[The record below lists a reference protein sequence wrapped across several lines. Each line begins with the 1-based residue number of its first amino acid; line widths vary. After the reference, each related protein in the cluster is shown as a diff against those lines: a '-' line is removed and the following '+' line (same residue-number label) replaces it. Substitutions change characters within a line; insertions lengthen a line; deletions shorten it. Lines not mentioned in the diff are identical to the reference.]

1 MDAAPG
7 SSSARARGG
16 GGHKEHAMDNPN
28 SSDFDLEGIDLED
41 FLAHPHWEVMDSE
54 PDALARQ
61 LPKRATK
68 FWRTTI
74 LTWIYLQRGV
84 ATFVELA
91 DRLDDVESV
100 SMRKRMLRRVLR
112 SMEKSRLITIVNFP
126 DEEGEAFD
134 EGDEVVG
141 GSSVISITWTGMVW
155 MRRAW
160 NARMSLAK
168 TTSLEVAHE
177 TICEEEDSI
186 KGNDLYW
193 VENLNGADR
202 EGVKVAMREIKTKHP
217 RINSVFDLGSFQK
230 K

>member
-1 MDAAPG
+1 
-7 SSSARARGG
+7 
-16 GGHKEHAMDNPN
+16 MDNPN
-28 SSDFDLEGIDLED
+28 STDIDLEGIDLEE
-41 FLAHPHWEVMDSE
+41 FLAHPHWEVMDRE
-54 PDALARQ
+54 PDALTRQ

-74 LTWIYLQRGV
+74 LTWIYLKRGV
-84 ATFVELA
+84 DTFVDLA
-91 DRLDDVESV
+91 DRLDGVESV

-141 GSSVISITWTGMVW
+141 GFSVISITWTGMVW

-160 NARMSLAK
+160 NARMSLAR

-202 EGVKVAMREIKTKHP
+202 EGVKVAIREIKAKHP
-217 RINSVFDLGSFQK
+217 RVNSVFDLGNFQK

>member
-7 SSSARARGG
+7 SSSARARGRD
-16 GGHKEHAMDNPN
+16 GHKEHAMDNPN

-217 RINSVFDLGSFQK
+217 RINSVFDLGNFQK

>member
-1 MDAAPG
+1 
-7 SSSARARGG
+7 
-16 GGHKEHAMDNPN
+16 MDNPN

>member
-1 MDAAPG
+1 
-7 SSSARARGG
+7 
-16 GGHKEHAMDNPN
+16 MDNPN

-193 VENLNGADR
+193 VENLKGADR

-217 RINSVFDLGSFQK
+217 RINSVFDLGNFQK

>member
-1 MDAAPG
+1 
-7 SSSARARGG
+7 
-16 GGHKEHAMDNPN
+16 MDNPN

-217 RINSVFDLGSFQK
+217 RINSVFDLGNFQK

>member
-1 MDAAPG
+1 
-7 SSSARARGG
+7 
-16 GGHKEHAMDNPN
+16 MDNPN

-168 TTSLEVAHE
+168 TTTLEVAHE

-217 RINSVFDLGSFQK
+217 RINSVFDLGNFQK

>member
-1 MDAAPG
+1 MY
-7 SSSARARGG
+7 
-16 GGHKEHAMDNPN
+16 NPN
-28 SSDFDLEGIDLED
+28 SSDIDLEGIDLEE

-54 PDALARQ
+54 PDALTRQ

-84 ATFVELA
+84 ATFVDLA
-91 DRLDDVESV
+91 DRLDGVESV

-126 DEEGEAFD
+126 DQEGEAFD

-141 GSSVISITWTGMVW
+141 GFSVISITWTGMAGMVW

-160 NARMSLAK
+160 NARMSLAR
-168 TTSLEVAHE
+168 TTSLDVAHE

-193 VENLNGADR
+193 VEHLNGSDR
-202 EGVKVAMREIKTKHP
+202 EGVRGAILEIKAKNP
-217 RINSVFDLGSFQK
+217 PLSSVFDLGRIEK

>member
-1 MDAAPG
+1 
-7 SSSARARGG
+7 
-16 GGHKEHAMDNPN
+16 
-28 SSDFDLEGIDLED
+28 
-41 FLAHPHWEVMDSE
+41 
-54 PDALARQ
+54 
-61 LPKRATK
+61 
-68 FWRTTI
+68 
-74 LTWIYLQRGV
+74 V

-217 RINSVFDLGSFQK
+217 RINSVFDLGNFQK